1 MGIFFILYS
10 ILVKSSKLKLLD
22 LGGCWSME
30 DMTPLLGLPFT
41 ELEQLYLSSS
51 PIRLNNLLGPLLQ
64 KVIYYMVETINIM
77 LKI

>member
-1 MGIFFILYS
+1 
-10 ILVKSSKLKLLD
+10 
-22 LGGCWSME
+22 ME

-41 ELEQLYLSSS
+41 ELEELYLSSS

-64 KVIYYMVETINIM
+64 KVIYYMIETINIM